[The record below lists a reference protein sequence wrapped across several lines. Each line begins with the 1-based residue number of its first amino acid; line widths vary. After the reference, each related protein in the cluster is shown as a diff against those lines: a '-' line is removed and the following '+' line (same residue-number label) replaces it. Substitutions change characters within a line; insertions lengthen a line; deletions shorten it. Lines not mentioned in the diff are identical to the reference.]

1 MTLVFDTAKLPPP
14 QREQVVRESV
24 AAAVVPM
31 NARFQCAPEE
41 VRYRLKD
48 WQLGR
53 AHLIRS
59 GGFGGL
65 HLGFT
70 QRLARQHGAELVTVG
85 FQLQGSGFHTQNGHT
100 QHKAPGGMAVL
111 EYTLPFEAGVSE
123 SSSSGIIVIPAADLA
138 LPSDMIRRAAP
149 MLATSPV
156 HSLLW
161 QHLARLSR
169 DADRITQ
176 RGDAAMVG
184 RATIELVRALVSS
197 AGRDPGGND
206 TWNQTLETRL
216 VTYIEQHL
224 TDPCLRA
231 EQLAREHDISVR
243 QLYKLWSRHETS
255 LSQWIIHKR
264 LEGARAELSAA
275 DNDDATIG
283 AVARRWGFIN
293 MTHFSRRFRE
303 VHGMSPREWRQ
314 GQCRMAQT
322 TA

>member
-1 MTLVFDTAKLPPP
+1 MALVFDTAKLPPP

-41 VRYRLKD
+41 VSYRLKD
-48 WQLGR
+48 WQFGR

-70 QRLARQHGAELVTVG
+70 ERLARHHGADLVTVG
-85 FQLQGSGFHTQNGHT
+85 FQLEGSGFHAQNGHT
-100 QHKAPGGMAVL
+100 QHKASGELALL
-111 EYTLPFEAGVSE
+111 EYTRPFEVGVSN
-123 SSSSGIIVIPAADLA
+123 SSSSGIVVIPTADLG
-138 LPSDMIRRAAP
+138 LPSDAIRRAAP
-149 MLATSPV
+149 MLSSSPV

-161 QHLARLSR
+161 EHLARLSR
-169 DADRITQ
+169 DADKIT
-176 RGDAAMVG
+176 RLEDAAMVG

-197 AGRDPGGND
+197 ASRNAGGSEIWD
-206 TWNQTLETRL
+206 QTLETRL

-224 TDPCLRA
+224 QDPSLHA
-231 EQLAREHDISVR
+231 EELARVHDISVR

-275 DNDDATIG
+275 SNDATI
-283 AVARRWGFIN
+283 AVVARRWGFIDA
-293 MTHFSRRFRE
+293 THFSRRFRE
-303 VHGMSPREWRQ
+303 VYSMSPREWRRV
-314 GQCRMAQT
+314 QCA
-322 TA
+322 